1 MSAAKALFIEDNE
14 HAATAGSA
22 MLETCG
28 FEVLHVVTAEDGWEA
43 FQHRPFDLILS
54 DICLPGKMNGI
65 ELATTIRRH
74 RPDARII
81 LATGYSDEAE
91 KAARDFVV
99 LRKPYDMTQF
109 RDAVR
114 STTFDVSVKH
124 G

>member
-1 MSAAKALFIEDNE
+1 MSASAKALFIEDNE
-14 HAATAGSA
+14 HAAVAGSA

-28 FEVLHVVTAEDGWEA
+28 FEVLHVVTAEDAWEA

-54 DICLPGKMNGI
+54 DICLAGKMNGV

-74 RPDARII
+74 QPDARII
-81 LATGYSDEAE
+81 LATGYSDEAD

-114 STTFDVSVKH
+114 NVTATVE
-124 G
+124 